1 MDDFK
6 KITGEFVAGSAV
18 LLALMLFIVYKTI

>member
-1 MDDFK
+1 MILK